1 MNYDGEFIIMKKLSK
16 CAITRLF
23 ALFLLIFLTS
33 FNPITSTPTSLA
45 SLSAIYKLQV
55 PVKKGYFVFFD
66 LGDVLLSV
74 SKASFFGNNK
84 VVLLKYILKHGIPN
98 GDQLKKRLFELMDY
112 RTNLPRGTATSGKE
126 QMPQIMCDWL
136 CGKVSSEHFVT
147 TITNIE
153 PTDDFFASEAEGN
166 VIINMAKLMLP
177 ELLVNTHQT
186 TNMLSV
192 FNNCCEQ
199 DSSRVCILSNWDK
212 SSIGNL
218 KAKFPQIFSK
228 IKDEQI
234 LFSGE
239 LGCHKPDGEIYNL
252 AAKRIGLVANQ
263 CILIDDQIANIDAA
277 NECGWHGILHRNKKE
292 TAQILNEQYEFACNI

>member
-1 MNYDGEFIIMKKLSK
+1 MKKLSK
-16 CAITRLF
+16 RAITRLF

-33 FNPITSTPTSLA
+33 FNPLTSTPTSLT
-45 SLSAIYKLQV
+45 SLSALYKLQA

-74 SKASFFGNNK
+74 SKSSFFGNNK

-136 CGKVSSEHFVT
+136 GGKISSEEFVA
-147 TITNIE
+147 TITDIE
-153 PTDDFFASEAEGN
+153 PTDAFFASKAEGD

-177 ELLVNTHQT
+177 DLLVNTHQT
-186 TNMLSV
+186 TNMLTV
-192 FNNCCEQ
+192 FNSCCEQ
-199 DSSRVCILSNWDK
+199 DAGRVCILSNWDK
-212 SSIGNL
+212 SSICDL
-218 KAKFPQIFSK
+218 KARFPQIFGK

-239 LGCHKPDGEIYNL
+239 LGCHKPDRAIYNL
-252 AAKRIGLVANQ
+252 AAQRMNLVANQ
-263 CILIDDQIANIDAA
+263 CILVDDQVANIDAA

-292 TAQILNEQYEFACNI
+292 TAQILSEQYDFACNI